1 MNSGRILFYLAVM
14 FCHHSQRLKGI
25 IVIVLVYRVKV
36 VSTTLAHNIYWRK
49 LFKVDLIGISKHE
62 FMLAILFCLNN
73 TLNYVKVRNQWG
85 CLKHPDHW
93 VSTGILM
100 IFYCYNESNNLSGL
114 SLGKTDHV
122 IQNWTMDIRW
132 HLLSNLISVVWFY
145 FEGE

>member
-1 MNSGRILFYLAVM
+1 MNSGRILFYVAVM
-14 FCHHSQRLKGI
+14 FCHHSQRLKRI
-25 IVIVLVYRVKV
+25 IIVLVYRDKV
-36 VSTTLAHNIYWRK
+36 VSTTLAHNIDRRK

-62 FMLAILFCLNN
+62 FMPAILFCLNN

-85 CLKHPDHW
+85 CLKHTDHR

-100 IFYCYNESNNLSGL
+100 IFYCYNEPNNFSGL

-132 HLLSNLISVVWFY
+132 HLLSNLISVVSFY